1 MPIVE
6 CGAKTRAGG
15 QCKAPAMKNGRC
27 RVHGGASTGNP
38 RAHGNTSA
46 VKHGFYSKALLDDEE
61 RALYD
66 QAAPG
71 SVDDEIKLAKV
82 KLFRYVK
89 ASGSIELQDMVDGA
103 LEVIRKQGEDMRGV
117 DYDRRELKVAA
128 PDYADLIIRSLDLIR
143 KLELARVQMLEK
155 TKTPPG
161 GADGF
166 VFTVRRA
173 SKDAG

>member
-38 RAHGNTSA
+38 RAEGNTSA
-46 VKHGFYSKALLDDEE
+46 LKHGFYSKALLDDAE

-66 QAAPG
+66 RATPG
-71 SVDDEIKLAKV
+71 SLDDEIKLAKV
-82 KLFRYVK
+82 KLFRYVEK
-89 ASGSIELQDMVDGA
+89 SGSVELHEMVDGA
-103 LEVIRKQGEDMRGV
+103 LEVIRNQGEDMKGI

-128 PDYADLIIRSLDLIR
+128 PDYADLIIRCLDLIR
-143 KLELARVQMLEK
+143 KLELARVQLL
-155 TKTPPG
+155 
-161 GADGF
+161 
-166 VFTVRRA
+166 A
-173 SKDAG
+173 SKDEETPETITINIKRARKPDAP